1 MIRPSSRTIIGGL
14 TLQTSWSR
22 SSSYHLSRLA
32 TSISYFALGVTP
44 SSDLCHKLLKCL
56 FVNWLNF
63 WFACLSFW
71 HAWYCYVPSRYQRS
85 SPNIDLLI
93 FFLFL
98 IIPECCQSSVRAA
111 PISSLPKRYF
121 STAVLLGVFL
131 FLGTS
136 LGACPVQITL
146 KASGFRWYDCPHGTL
161 PSVN

>member
-1 MIRPSSRTIIGGL
+1 MIRPSSRIIIGGL

-56 FVNWLNF
+56 FANWLNF

-93 FFLFL
+93 FFCSWLYLSAANHLFARRPSRAFPSAISPL
-98 IIPECCQSSVRAA
+98 QSYLGF
-111 PISSLPKRYF
+111 SSF
-121 STAVLLGVFL
+121 SEPLLVPVPCKLLSRPPGSDGMTALMEH
-131 FLGTS
+131 
-136 LGACPVQITL
+136 CH
-146 KASGFRWYDCPHGTL
+146 R
-161 PSVN
+161 